1 VSSTVFLE
9 ETMVQRRRPTDRVRP
24 RAILLWAVLV
34 ATLAGTGPV
43 GAQTSPASRTPAPT
57 TEATPLP
64 SPPTAAFAAAPGD
77 AFAPTGLSWV
87 AATVPSTEAWP
98 LLDELT
104 TWAGGFVALER
115 TSNDEILAAV
125 WRSADGSAWE
135 RSPVRAPMRGMAS
148 LVVDGTQL
156 VLGVRGLY
164 DRSGPVEL
172 WRSDDAVEWT
182 RAGRLMPQVPADLRP
197 PWRHFIGPLVT
208 IDGRLVQYTILSDE
222 TGSGGWAPIGP
233 RLAMVGAQALLASGT
248 PDRNIA
254 WLSRDGRRWTA
265 RQLTGASTGTAFL
278 DVITPTDDGLL
289 ALRLGDGAALLRSA
303 DGVRWRQVAPLPD
316 AYSWGGSQG
325 LVPVEQS
332 VLLFAD
338 DSGPGTGHGNHL
350 GAWRLE
356 PDGSWTRIL
365 DAQAA
370 FTNDQAAAEG
380 WLIVVGRSWTSV
392 HDWAWTL
399 VSRDGGRTWDS
410 DLGWIGAAGSCAGDV
425 AIRDETVVMLG
436 CDPAQAPVW
445 TATLA
450 VVGGSEPVAS
460 PAASGGP

>member
-1 VSSTVFLE
+1 
-9 ETMVQRRRPTDRVRP
+9 MVQRRRLMDRVRP
-24 RAILLWAVLV
+24 RAIILWAVLI
-34 ATLAGTGPV
+34 ASMAGIGPV
-43 GAQTSPASRTPAPT
+43 GAQSPPASPVPAPT
-57 TEATPLP
+57 TDVTPRP
-64 SPPTAAFAAAPGD
+64 SPSSAAFAAAPGD
-77 AFAPTGLSWV
+77 AFAPTGLPWV
-87 AATVPSTEAWP
+87 AATIPSTEAWP

-115 TSNDEILAAV
+115 TKDDEVLAAV
-125 WRSADGSAWE
+125 WRSADGSAWQ
-135 RSPVRAPMRGMAS
+135 RSAVRAPMRGMAT

-156 VLGVRGLY
+156 VLGIRGLY
-164 DRSGPVEL
+164 ERSGPVEL

-182 RAGRLMPQVPADLRP
+182 RAGRLMPRVPADLRP
-197 PWRHFIGPLVT
+197 PWRHFIGPLVA
-208 IDGRLVQYTILSDE
+208 IDGSLVQYTILSDE

-233 RLAMVGAQALLASGT
+233 RFAMVRAQALLASGT

-254 WLSRDGRRWTA
+254 WFSRDGRRWTA
-265 RQLTGASTGTAFL
+265 RQLTGARTGTASM

-303 DGVRWRQVAPLPD
+303 DGVRWRQVAPLPN

-325 LVPVEQS
+325 LVPVEGS

-356 PDGSWTRIL
+356 PDGSWTRIV

-370 FTNDQAAAEG
+370 FTKDQAAGDG
-380 WLIVVGRSWTSV
+380 WVVAVGRSWTSV

-399 VSRDGGRTWDS
+399 VSQDGGRTWDP
-410 DLGWIGAAGSCAGDV
+410 DLGWIGGAGSCAGDV
-425 AIRDETVVMLG
+425 AIRAGTAVMLG

-445 TATLA
+445 TAILPPA
-450 VVGGSEPVAS
+450 AGIEPVAS
-460 PAASGGP
+460 PSASGTP